1 MPKQWHED
9 RRLVSDERHQ
19 HEHLLQAAEGGA
31 KCSAGKIRTINCAIK
46 HCSRINGI
54 GNKSNCHIARPG
66 SEAKYS
72 HHPQGRNRVRAAAG
86 YAGADAPHTSEG
98 ASEMLKELTADKIY
112 IVCGHTDMRKS
123 IDGLASIVQQ
133 QFKLDLFTNS
143 AFLFCGRRRNRL
155 KVLLWEG
162 DGFLMLYKRLEDGR
176 FNWPKNEQEVRN
188 LTREQFIWLMQ
199 GLSIDQPKAIK
210 QIEGGVDIC

>member
-1 MPKQWHED
+1 
-9 RRLVSDERHQ
+9 
-19 HEHLLQAAEGGA
+19 
-31 KCSAGKIRTINCAIK
+31 
-46 HCSRINGI
+46 
-54 GNKSNCHIARPG
+54 
-66 SEAKYS
+66 
-72 HHPQGRNRVRAAAG
+72 
-86 YAGADAPHTSEG
+86 
-98 ASEMLKELTADKIY
+98 MLKELTADNIY

-162 DGFLMLYKRLEDGR
+162 DGFLLLYKRLEDGR

-188 LTREQFIWLMQ
+188 LTREQFVWLMQ